1 MILLKWKESNKIS
14 SSVSGKSYQLLLLLL
29 VRRRRRRLLLLFF
42 FFFII
47 SNVLHLAAWGVS
59 ARLLERV
66 REVSVRSI

>member
-29 VRRRRRRLLLLFF
+29 VRRRRRLLLLFF